1 MSSHGQIS
9 DIDLGNELDSAAT
22 AAFLEDMY
30 TNDHIHSSPERS
42 PMILAEVQ
50 LLANKH
56 GRVDSPLE
64 PPVYGLLCYMAM
76 GREKF
81 TDTYFTFV
89 AALCGSDSPKWAGT
103 SLPEVAFGD
112 VCSSIVEMHD
122 RDYETFVDKLED
134 GSLFNATVMRRFAIR
149 MLDSY
154 RVKRSRASSPDL
166 VPW

>member
-9 DIDLGNELDSAAT
+9 EINLGNEFDSAAT

-30 TNDHIHSSPERS
+30 TNDHMHSCPERS
-42 PMILAEVQ
+42 PMILAEMQ

-76 GREKF
+76 DREKF
-81 TDTYFTFV
+81 TDTYFSFV

-112 VCSSIVEMHD
+112 VCCRIVEMHD
-122 RDYETFVDKLED
+122 RDYETLVDKLED
-134 GSLFNATVMRRFAIR
+134 GSLFNATFMRRFAIR

-154 RVKRSRASSPDL
+154 RVDRSRVSSPNL